1 MPHMGLLPHTSN
13 VNRGRTLGFF
23 RLRMYMSQGKPCG
36 LDIAKQVSMK
46 KLISRSKKEME
57 NFIQTKLR
65 IITREAVFQKVLR
78 TVLPVRGQSTVI

>member
-1 MPHMGLLPHTSN
+1 
-13 VNRGRTLGFF
+13 
-23 RLRMYMSQGKPCG
+23 MYMSQGKPCG